1 MSFPRRTSPS
11 MHPLAC
17 GGFYF
22 YILVFLQLRV
32 LPTKDI
38 SINARQ
44 LASRWPCDLVTVSN
58 GHLVPT
64 PTHSLAYRDFLSHP
78 CVFTTTRPSPKDNFT
93 SMRSIGLSMAMK
105 SSDCPERP
113 LHAYS
118 RAPSNL

>member
-1 MSFPRRTSPS
+1 MNGHSAPASTWSLDCRDFTFIS
-11 MHPLAC
+11 L
-17 GGFYF
+17 Y
-22 YILVFLQLRV
+22 LQRRV

-44 LASRWPCDLVTVSN
+44 LAPRWPCDLVTVSN

-64 PTHSLAYRDFLSHP
+64 PTFSLAYRDFLSRS
-78 CVFTTTRPSPKDNFT
+78 CVFTMTRPSPKDNFT

-105 SSDCPERP
+105 SSDCPERS

>member
-1 MSFPRRTSPS
+1 

-17 GGFYF
+17 GDFIF
-22 YILVFLQLRV
+22 ILVFLQLRV

-38 SINARQ
+38 SINTCQ

-105 SSDCPERP
+105 SSDCPEWS

-118 RAPSNL
+118 RVPSNL